1 MFTTIGEI
9 MLECLII
16 GDSIGVGVANVRKEC
31 VAYVQGGINSY
42 QWLNK
47 NIQKTPLQARHVII
61 SLGSNDH
68 KGIKTEQELR
78 TIRKLTNAQRV
89 FWVMPSDKFPTAQS
103 AVWHVANE
111 NNDIILRTERMQADN
126 VHPSWAGYKE
136 IAKASE

>member
-1 MFTTIGEI
+1 MIEIFGGI
-9 MLECLII
+9 MLECLIL
-16 GDSIGVGVANVRKEC
+16 GDSIGVGVANIRKEC

-47 NIQKTPLQARHVII
+47 NIQNTPLQARHVII

-78 TIRKLTNAQRV
+78 NIRKLTNAHRV
-89 FWVMPSDKFPTAQS
+89 FWVMPSSKFPRQQEAI
-103 AVWHVANE
+103 WHIANE
-111 NNDIILRTERMQADN
+111 YHDTILKTERMQADGI
-126 VHPSWAGYKE
+126 HPSWAGYKE